1 MEKEFNLLIEYMSKL
16 NGVKV
21 LGSEFEPSTWIHFE
35 CNSPQTLTVLTNQ
48 IDDVRDFD
56 SCKILVL
63 SHPDDPEKSAYQLIF
78 NNDKEKYIG
87 MLLKRVQNFQESSG
101 DAKKAAYKE
110 LGLPDLSLATIKQ
123 MAMELKSRQNLC
135 FAMVWMEDNERDNI
149 AIEGSG
155 NPTQL
160 VGLLSR
166 GLYMTIEWSNKNIRF
181 QQPPATEEHS

>member
-35 CNSPQTLTVLTNQ
+35 CNSPQTMSIITSQ
-48 IDDVRDFD
+48 IDDVKDFD
-56 SCKILVL
+56 SFKILVL
-63 SHPDDPEKSAYQLIF
+63 SHPDDPEKPAYQLIF
-78 NNDKEKYIG
+78 NNDKEKYIA
-87 MLLKRVQNFQESSG
+87 MLLKKIQNFYEAG
-101 DAKKAAYKE
+101 DTKKANYNE
-110 LGLPDLSLATIKQ
+110 LGLPDLSLVTIKQ
-123 MAMELKSRQNLC
+123 MATELKSRQNLC
-135 FAMVWMEDNERDNI
+135 FAMVWMEDNDRDNI

-166 GLYMTIEWSNKNIRF
+166 GLFMTIEWSNKNIRF
-181 QQPPATEEHS
+181 QQPPSTEESS